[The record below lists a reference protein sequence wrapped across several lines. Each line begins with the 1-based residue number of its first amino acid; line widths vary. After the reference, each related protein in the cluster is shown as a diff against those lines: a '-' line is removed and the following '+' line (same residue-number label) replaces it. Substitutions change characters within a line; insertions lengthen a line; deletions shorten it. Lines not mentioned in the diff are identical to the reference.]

1 VKVGSLFS
9 GVGGFDLGLESAGHE
24 VVWQVEFDKQC
35 RSVLRRHWPKA
46 QLHEDV
52 NDVGSDELARV
63 DLICGGFP
71 CQDLSV
77 AGKREGL
84 AGERS
89 GLWWQ
94 FHRIIGE
101 LTPRWVLIENVPG
114 LLSSNEGRDMRVVTR
129 GLEEHGYGWTYRVLD
144 SQYFGVAQRRR
155 RVFIVGHLGS
165 FCPPE
170 VLLEPESLPW
180 HPAPSRTAGK
190 DAPNAAV
197 SSSLQARDWKG
208 IGGQDDQ
215 KIAVAHALGKSLE
228 GSAGIGDSG
237 DPMYTL
243 QAGQQHGIAH
253 PITAREGKGPN
264 SDCDSGNLI
273 ADTLRVGGRDQGAGD
288 GPDNTPLVADTLR
301 GHPRPGSNSLGALA
315 FHHKASAHQSMNPSE
330 VSPALGVTKEPAVF
344 DPVSPTGH
352 QGDTCV
358 DPEGASIALCAGG
371 GNNGGGGGQ
380 ILGQTI
386 PRRLTPREC
395 ERLQGFPEIKETAIF
410 QVWNWPDRQ
419 AARVNAGHPCPK
431 SPSSAAPVA
440 TERLQPDA
448 RLAEPHSPTSH
459 LGPEPPVVADVHID
473 CERNGVEIHS
483 HGKLIWSASDAGT
496 QSESPLPMGHAGF
509 VRLAVGTMRTLERGT
524 TTGGAGSQPKRGL
537 SSPLR
542 SGGIRAD
549 VCGREI
555 AALAS
560 DADLLTEAV
569 SGLSR
574 STTSEAGE
582 SSPTSA
588 QTWAIF
594 CSCVVRAI
602 SGFTPDAT
610 PTGSSFSFALTLHS
624 GWTRYADDGTELADG
639 PRYRMMGNAVTVSVA
654 EWIGR
659 RLKETE

>member
-1 VKVGSLFS
+1 MKVGSLFS
-9 GVGGFDLGLESAGHE
+9 GVGGFDLGLERAGHE

-77 AGKREGL
+77 AGNRAGL
-84 AGERS
+84 DGERS
-89 GLWWQ
+89 GLWFQ
-94 FHRIIGE
+94 FKRIVAE
-101 LTPRWVLIENVPG
+101 LAPTWVLIENVPG
-114 LLSSNEGRDMRVVTR
+114 LFTSNAGADFEIVKT
-129 GLEEHGYGWTYRVLD
+129 GLAELGYVGAWRVLD
-144 SQYFGVAQRRR
+144 SQHFGVAQRRR
-155 RVFIVGHLGS
+155 RVFLLAVRDLGAGR
-165 FCPPE
+165 PHE
-170 VLLEPESLPW
+170 VLDLAEGLSG
-180 HPAPSRTAGK
+180 HPAPSVAAGARAASRVASGFGVAGPVGAGCSRLTTDEVANGASVVAMDYASYSQGVNARYKPQIEEDAESVSTLLAQGPSLVFRKAQKAHDPEDCERWEDADVANTLSGHGTTA
-190 DAPNAAV
+190 D
-197 SSSLQARDWKG
+197 
-208 IGGQDDQ
+208 
-215 KIAVAHALGKSLE
+215 AVAFNIYPA
-228 GSAGIGDSG
+228 SG
-237 DPMYTL
+237 
-243 QAGQQHGIAH
+243 
-253 PITAREGKGPN
+253 
-264 SDCDSGNLI
+264 
-273 ADTLRVGGRDQGAGD
+273 QGAD
-288 GPDNTPLVADTLR
+288 LEASETDRACAVTAVAGER
-301 GHPRPGSNSLGALA
+301 GTERGTRVVQH
-315 FHHKASAHQSMNPSE
+315 
-330 VSPALGVTKEPAVF
+330 AV
-344 DPVSPTGH
+344 
-352 QGDTCV
+352 
-358 DPEGASIALCAGG
+358 
-371 GNNGGGGGQ
+371 
-380 ILGQTI
+380 
-386 PRRLTPREC
+386 PRRLTPTEC